1 MKDLKIYLL
10 LIFSLLFLF
19 FQALVYNKYN
29 SNNLKENKIIIN
41 EEKEVE
47 KEREI
52 QLKEFKEKIESEFIE
67 FKEIKKN
74 NGSFI
79 ARIQFKG
86 DYVELKNYIK
96 DIDEK
101 GFFVNDYT
109 IRGELENLLVTLTIE

>member
-10 LIFSLLFLF
+10 LVFSLSLLF
-19 FQALVYNKYN
+19 FQALTYNKYN
-29 SNNLKENKIIIN
+29 SNNLKENKITIN
-41 EEKEVE
+41 EDKEELKEK
-47 KEREI
+47 EI
-52 QLKEFKEKIESEFIE
+52 QLKEFKEQLESEFVE

-101 GFFVNDYT
+101 GFFIKDYS
-109 IRGELENLLVTLTIE
+109 IEGELDNLLVTLTIE